1 MPKTMNKEQKIK
13 KKGNLSFKSK
23 EREQTYRLPTFLY
36 DWIHFA
42 PRIELWS
49 LTIGMNIEKFI
60 CCFNTGIRD
69 VFCVNRPCSQSIR
82 IDVAFLVVV
91 FVFSK
96 HLFDVIEI
104 TKNKKTV
111 LCMFENTSGA
121 VNSDI
126 PSCSVLLLVIS
137 ESFVVPKPESFART
151 TSGSV
156 ESETRSRLSGF
167 KSRWKNSLAWRYC
180 EV

>member
-1 MPKTMNKEQKIK
+1 MNKEQKIK

-60 CCFNTGIRD
+60 FCFNTKKWEF
-69 VFCVNRPCSQSIR
+69 FCVNRPCSQSIR

-96 HLFDVIEI
+96 HLFNIIEI
-104 TKNKKTV
+104 AKNEKNSALYVREYLWCREQRHSFLFRVASCCFRV
-111 LCMFENTSGA
+111 LCRSKA
-121 VNSDI
+121 RKLCPHDI
-126 PSCSVLLLVIS
+126 RFRGKRN
-137 ESFVVPKPESFART
+137 EEQVVW
-151 TSGSV
+151 
-156 ESETRSRLSGF
+156 F